1 MKTTKN
7 KKVMYVG
14 IGLAII
20 IGFYFL
26 NKKYQWIGKQTD
38 ESDSSDSTDS
48 TATNR
53 LAPPTDEE
61 PIYVIPPPTKNT
73 PANVAIVKK
82 ATAGRG

>member
-14 IGLAII
+14 IGIAAL

-26 NKKYQWIGKQTD
+26 NKKYQWIGKKTD
-38 ESDSSDSTDS
+38 ESDSTDS